1 MDLVLMKPGNV
12 VVPEGQG
19 SLVEGT
25 VIGVADD
32 LKDCIELV
40 SCNYGFSQQMTT
52 DVSNQARTS
61 GRPNVHDMTIVKY
74 LDVVSPVLYRYALSA
89 TPLDDGGDSPTEV
102 YLCRNPNQDGDDNI
116 IATIMTI
123 SLSNCMI
130 SSVQAQSHPNDIAT
144 EQFTLNFTDIKW
156 AANFQGVDA
165 TSQAGALVYQ
175 WSVAKNRQTV
185 SS

>member
-1 MDLVLMKPGNV
+1 MDLVLLKPGNV
-12 VVPEGQG
+12 VVPEGQASMIEG
-19 SLVEGT
+19 SIV
-25 VIGVADD
+25 GVDGD
-32 LKDCIELV
+32 LSDCIELV

-61 GRPNVHDMTIVKY
+61 GRPNVNDITVVKY
-74 LDVVSPVLYRYALSA
+74 LDVVSPILYRHALSA
-89 TPLDDGGDSPTEV
+89 TPLDDGEEPTEI
-102 YLCRNPNQDGDDNI
+102 YLCRNSNQDGDENVI
-116 IATIMTI
+116 GAIMTI

-165 TSQAGALVYQ
+165 VSQAGALVYQ

-185 SS
+185 S

>member
-1 MDLVLMKPGNV
+1 MDLVLMKPGKAI
-12 VVPEGQG
+12 VPEGQG
-19 SLVEGT
+19 SLVEGE
-25 VIGVADD
+25 ILGVDAE

-61 GRPNVHDMTIVKY
+61 GRPNVNDITVVKY
-74 LDVVSPVLYRYALSA
+74 LDVASPVLYRYALSA
-89 TPLDDGGDSPTEV
+89 TPLDSEDTEPTEI
-102 YLCRNPNQDGDDNI
+102 YLCRNSNQNGDENV
-116 IATIMTI
+116 IAAIMTI

-156 AANFQGVDA
+156 AANYQDSSA
-165 TSQAGALVYQ
+165 TSVAGALVYQ
-175 WSVAKNRQTV
+175 WSIAKNRQTV
-185 SS
+185 S

>member
-1 MDLVLMKPGNV
+1 MDLVLLKPGTV
-12 VVPEGQG
+12 EVPEGLG
-19 SLVEGT
+19 SLVEGSI
-25 VIGVADD
+25 VGVDTD

-61 GRPNVHDMTIVKY
+61 GRPNINDITIVKY
-74 LDVVSPVLYRYALSA
+74 LDVVSPILYRHALSA
-89 TPLDDGGDSPTEV
+89 TPLDDGEENLTEI
-102 YLCRNPNQDGDDNI
+102 YLCRNSNQDGDDNNI
-116 IATIMTI
+116 GAIMTLT
-123 SLSNCMI
+123 LSNCMI

-165 TSQAGALVYQ
+165 NSIAGTLAYQ

-185 SS
+185 S